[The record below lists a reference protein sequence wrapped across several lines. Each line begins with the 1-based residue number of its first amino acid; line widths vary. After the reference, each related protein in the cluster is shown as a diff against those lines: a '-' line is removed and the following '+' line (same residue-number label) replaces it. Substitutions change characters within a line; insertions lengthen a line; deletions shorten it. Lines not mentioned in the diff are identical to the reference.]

1 MIVLLI
7 NNMLQNSNFLKKLIL
22 SYMLPIITN
31 KNKIVNDHSNYRPI
45 YISNIIFKI
54 IETLI
59 YNRIYSILIKLYN
72 QFGIKKMKLKLVFAL
87 N

>member
-1 MIVLLI
+1 MITLI
-7 NNMLQNSNFLKKLIL
+7 IDLYTYPIL
-22 SYMLPIITN
+22 FI
-31 KNKIVNDHSNYRPI
+31 
-45 YISNIIFKI
+45 I